1 MATGLIGG
9 DTFRQID
16 LVRVRV
22 NLGKQHISEPGCR
35 HDLTRPVGYG
45 QSGKPPVCDK
55 QGA

>member
-9 DTFRQID
+9 DACHQID

-22 NLGKQHISEPGCR
+22 NIGEQRIAEPGCR
-35 HDLTRPVGYG
+35 HDFA
-45 QSGKPPVCDK
+45 SPPGNRQPSEPAVRDK